1 MHELPL
7 HPLTITHLLLKPVE
21 AVFLPMAE
29 WALPVAQSLPDISNV
44 PDAFVKNWMIMLGFA
59 LMIGIQIW
67 TAMRGEKTQKRDVS
81 GTLTTKPEKQHA
93 DKSEVDEL
101 KVALQSLREENRA
114 QHNQAATAGANR
126 VAALSEVVDSETSSL
141 SQKID
146 EVQDKLLE
154 KIEEGFSRVHDKLDA
169 VALQAARHDEALP
182 HLTER
187 IAALTARHNEAIP
200 NIHRRIDELTRS
212 MATKTR

>member
-7 HPLTITHLLLKPVE
+7 HPLTVTNLLMKPVE
-21 AVFLPMAE
+21 AVM
-29 WALPVAQSLPDISNV
+29 LPVAEMGMDVEKVIKDPGFAQWVVYLLVAIWVIKEVGGGLLRMMGVSLPV
-44 PDAFVKNWMIMLGFA
+44 
-59 LMIGIQIW
+59 
-67 TAMRGEKTQKRDVS
+67 KRDIS

-93 DKSEVDEL
+93 DQNEVNEL
-101 KVALQSLREENRA
+101 KAALQALREENRT

-126 VAALSEVVDSETSSL
+126 VAALSEVVDSETASL

-146 EVQDKLLE
+146 AVQDKLLE
-154 KIEEGFSRVHDKLDA
+154 KIEEGFSGIHEKLNA
-169 VALQAARHDEALP
+169 VAIQAARHDEALP

-187 IAALTARHNEAIP
+187 IAALTVRHNEAIP

-212 MATKTR
+212 MASKTR